1 MATKR
6 TISKGLGA
14 LTPEAWT
21 DIVDAS
27 TFVQQFG
34 ESLRTST
41 GERGDY
47 GVPLITLAR
56 ITGAADLKGT
66 GNGAYVWKYAWTR
79 VVLTGS
85 QSDVSAQV
93 PTQGQLT
100 GTTSNGNDAT
110 PSSWAINLHEI
121 NNTTSLRNG
130 YTHTSDS
137 ISGSEG
143 YRIVRVPNDTVVPM
157 VALRLDTGRLQ
168 WSFWFPNPVGG
179 TCAAGFAGFEN
190 AIDGGTYGES

>member
-6 TISKGLGA
+6 TITKGLGA

-21 DIVDAS
+21 DIVDAA
-27 TFVQQFG
+27 TFVRQFG
-34 ESLRTST
+34 EGLRTTS
-41 GERGDY
+41 GQGGNN
-47 GVPLITLAR
+47 GVPLIMLAR
-56 ITGAADLKGT
+56 ITGAADLKGS

-85 QSDVSAQV
+85 QSDVSAAV
-93 PTQGQLT
+93 PTEGQLA
-100 GTTSNGNDAT
+100 GTTSNGNDTT

-121 NNTTSLRNG
+121 DNTANLRNG
-130 YTHTSDS
+130 YTHASDS
-137 ISGSEG
+137 ITGSEG
-143 YRIVRVPNDTVVPM
+143 YRIVRVPNNTVVPM
-157 VALRLDTGRLQ
+157 IAMRLDTGRLQ
-168 WSFWFPNPVGG
+168 WSFWYPNPVGG